1 MRTLLEI
8 LGKYY
13 HWLIFV
19 LLEVVSLVLLFQ
31 FNHYQNSVWLT
42 TANTVVGRIN
52 DWEQQALRYMTLG
65 EVNEALT
72 QRNLLLEQ
80 NNRALAQHI
89 NELSHDSTRSERLQA
104 DRLEGIK
111 LIPARIT
118 TNSVMRR
125 DNLMTINV
133 GEADGVLPEM
143 GVVSGTGI
151 VGIVFMTSPH
161 YSIVLPLLNSRSNIS
176 CRLRGTK
183 YFGSLKWDGA
193 HPLYAILDDIPRH
206 ARFKIGDIVETS
218 GFSSVFPAGLFVGKV
233 KTIENSDDGLS
244 YKLQVHLGTDFSR
257 LQDVCIVQQRFQS
270 EIHTLEQKADSLSQL

>member
-1 MRTLLEI
+1 MRALLDF
-8 LGKYY
+8 LVKYY

-19 LLEVVSLVLLFQ
+19 ALEGISLVLLFQ

-80 NNRALAQHI
+80 NNLAFAQYI
-89 NELSHDSTRSERLQA
+89 NELSHDTTRSERLQA
-104 DRLEGIK
+104 DRLGGIK
-111 LIPARIT
+111 LIPARVT

-133 GEADGVLPEM
+133 GEADGVQPEM

-244 YKLQVHLGTDFSR
+244 YKLRVQLSIDFAR
-257 LQDVCIVQQRFQS
+257 LQDVCVVAQEFQA
-270 EIHTLEQKADSLSQL
+270 EIKDLEQRADSLMNQ

>member
-1 MRTLLEI
+1 MRALLDF
-8 LGKYY
+8 LVKYY
-13 HWLIFV
+13 HWLIFIA
-19 LLEVVSLVLLFQ
+19 LEGISLVLLFQ

-80 NNRALAQHI
+80 NNLALAQHI

-244 YKLQVHLGTDFSR
+244 YKLRVQLSIDFAR
-257 LQDVCIVQQRFQS
+257 LQDVCVVAQKFQA
-270 EIHTLEQKADSLSQL
+270 EIKDLEQRADSLMNQ

>member
-1 MRTLLEI
+1 MRALLDF
-8 LGKYY
+8 LVKYY

-19 LLEVVSLVLLFQ
+19 ALEGISLVLLFQ

-80 NNRALAQHI
+80 NNLALAQYI
-89 NELSHDSTRSERLQA
+89 NELSHDTTRSERLQA
-104 DRLEGIK
+104 DRLGGIK
-111 LIPARIT
+111 LIPARVT

-244 YKLQVHLGTDFSR
+244 YKLRVQLSIDFAR
-257 LQDVCIVQQRFQS
+257 LQDVCVVAQEFQA
-270 EIHTLEQKADSLSQL
+270 EIKDLEQRADSLMNQ

>member
-1 MRTLLEI
+1 MRALLDF
-8 LGKYY
+8 LVKYY
-13 HWLIFV
+13 HWLIFIA
-19 LLEVVSLVLLFQ
+19 LEGISLVLLFQ

-125 DNLMTINV
+125 DSLMTINV

-244 YKLQVHLGTDFSR
+244 YKLRVQLSIDFAR
-257 LQDVCIVQQRFQS
+257 LQDVCVVAQKFQA
-270 EIHTLEQKADSLSQL
+270 EIKDLEQRADSLMNQ

>member
-1 MRTLLEI
+1 MRALLDF
-8 LGKYY
+8 LVKYY
-13 HWLIFV
+13 HWLIFIA
-19 LLEVVSLVLLFQ
+19 LEGISLVLLFQ

-118 TNSVMRR
+118 TNSVMHR

-244 YKLQVHLGTDFSR
+244 YKLRVQLSIDFAR
-257 LQDVCIVQQRFQS
+257 LQDVCVVAQKFQA
-270 EIHTLEQKADSLSQL
+270 EIKDLEQRADSLMNQ

>member
-1 MRTLLEI
+1 MRALLDF
-8 LGKYY
+8 LVKYY
-13 HWLIFV
+13 HWLIFIA
-19 LLEVVSLVLLFQ
+19 LEGISLVLLFQ

-65 EVNEALT
+65 EVNEELT

-80 NNRALAQHI
+80 NNLALAQHI

-111 LIPARIT
+111 LIPARVT

-218 GFSSVFPAGLFVGKV
+218 GFSSVFPAGLFIGKV

-244 YKLQVHLGTDFSR
+244 YKLRVQLSIDFAR
-257 LQDVCIVQQRFQS
+257 IQDVCVVAQEFQA
-270 EIHTLEQKADSLSQL
+270 EVKDLEQRADSLMNQ

>member
-1 MRTLLEI
+1 
-8 LGKYY
+8 
-13 HWLIFV
+13 
-19 LLEVVSLVLLFQ
+19 
-31 FNHYQNSVWLT
+31 
-42 TANTVVGRIN
+42 
-52 DWEQQALRYMTLG
+52 
-65 EVNEALT
+65 
-72 QRNLLLEQ
+72 
-80 NNRALAQHI
+80 
-89 NELSHDSTRSERLQA
+89 
-104 DRLEGIK
+104 
-111 LIPARIT
+111 
-118 TNSVMRR
+118 MRR

-244 YKLQVHLGTDFSR
+244 YKLRVQLSIDFAR
-257 LQDVCIVQQRFQS
+257 LQDVCVVAQKFQA
-270 EIHTLEQKADSLSQL
+270 EIKDLEQRADSLMNQ